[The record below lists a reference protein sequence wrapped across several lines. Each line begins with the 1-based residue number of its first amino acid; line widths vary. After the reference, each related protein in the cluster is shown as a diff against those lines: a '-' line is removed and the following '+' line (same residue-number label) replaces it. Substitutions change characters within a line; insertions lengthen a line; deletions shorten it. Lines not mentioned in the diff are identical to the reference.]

1 MMTPHHQPA
10 MWKKRSPV
18 LSGICS
24 AAIRRLFPRNAPAC
38 HAFTQQTMVAKIH
51 GGLGRCSKRQLV
63 ILKASLT
70 DAASNKLIM
79 GLNPSVDVNL
89 EYNQF

>member
-1 MMTPHHQPA
+1 
-10 MWKKRSPV
+10 
-18 LSGICS
+18 
-24 AAIRRLFPRNAPAC
+24 
-38 HAFTQQTMVAKIH
+38 MVAKIH
-51 GGLGRCSKRQLV
+51 GGLRRRSKRQLV

-79 GLNPSVDVNL
+79 GLNLSVDVNL